1 MDIYKEATGTLMHGH
16 QTVGRT
22 RRQLVDGKYDILK
35 GVLLRTPGS
44 SDPTPNTAVVWVG
57 GKGVT
62 ADGGATGGMPLPPGE
77 SMFLPVDDPTQIYL
91 VSTDDNQDIA
101 WITV

>member
-35 GVLLRTPGS
+35 GVLLAHPAPAIRRRTRPSSGS
-44 SDPTPNTAVVWVG
+44 A
-57 GKGVT
+57 GKV
-62 ADGGATGGMPLPPGE
+62 
-77 SMFLPVDDPTQIYL
+77 
-91 VSTDDNQDIA
+91 
-101 WITV
+101 